1 MTFFFFLVMARGFE
15 AKPRRWN
22 KRVLFIMAGDDEALP
37 PPMEEEMEE
46 FVPKLTRKEVD
57 CGHWALLGRG

>member
-1 MTFFFFLVMARGFE
+1 
-15 AKPRRWN
+15 
-22 KRVLFIMAGDDEALP
+22 MAGDDEALP

-57 CGHWALLGRG
+57 CGHWALLGRGRQRLMRWWEGGWRKEVFFFGRPGEA